1 MNEWLEQLVPRR
13 EERGDWDDVLRRA
26 RRFPRRRLVLA
37 VAFAFAALAGGPALG
52 VMLTRDRGPQLPAE
66 ADRSRV
72 TVLIQP
78 LTGRILLKAAPWKN
92 HDGFCYAAFFAFSGK
107 QAGCVAQTPRGA
119 AFLSALAG
127 YTFDGRVVSA
137 RATLFSGTRTSIL
150 VKRLRGLG
158 VTFFYARG
166 RLPVLARL
174 LWRVELRDAGGHTL
188 RTLRY
193 HP

>member
-26 RRFPRRRLVLA
+26 RRYPRRRLVFG
-37 VAFAFAALAGGPALG
+37 VAFAVAALAGGPALG

-92 HDGFCYAAFFAFSGK
+92 HDGFCYAAFFGFSG
-107 QAGCVAQTPRGA
+107 QHAGCVARTPRGA
-119 AFLSALAG
+119 ALLSALAG
-127 YTFDGRVVSA
+127 YTFDGRVVSGQN
-137 RATLFSGTRTSIL
+137 TLVSGKHVPVL
-150 VKRLRGLG
+150 VRRLPGLG

-166 RLPVLARL
+166 RLPLL
-174 LWRVELRDAGGHTL
+174 LWRVDLRDAGARTL

>member
-26 RRFPRRRLVLA
+26 RRFPHRRLVLA
-37 VAFAFAALAGGPALG
+37 VAFAVAALAGGPALG
-52 VMLTRDRGPQLPAE
+52 VMLTRDRSPQLPAE

-78 LTGRILLKAAPWKN
+78 LTGRILLKAALWKD
-92 HDGFCYAAFFAFSGK
+92 HDGFCYAAFFAFSGR
-107 QAGCVAQTPRGA
+107 QAAGCVARTPRGA
-119 AFLSALAG
+119 AFLSPLAG
-127 YTFDGRVVSA
+127 YTFDGGVVSG
-137 RATLFSGTRTSIL
+137 RATLVSGRHAPVL
-150 VKRLRGLG
+150 VRRLPGLG

-166 RLPVLARL
+166 RLPML
-174 LWRVELRDAGGHTL
+174 LWRVELRDAGARTL
-188 RTLRY
+188 RALRY

>member
-1 MNEWLEQLVPRR
+1 MNEWLEQLVPRH
-13 EERGDWDDVLRRA
+13 EERGDWEDVLRRA

-37 VAFAFAALAGGPALG
+37 AAFAVAALAGGPALG

-78 LTGRILLKAAPWKN
+78 LTGSVLLQAAPWKN
-92 HDGFCYAAFFAFSGK
+92 HDGFCYAAFFAFSGR
-107 QAGCVAQTPRGA
+107 QAGCIARTPRGA
-119 AFLSALAG
+119 AFLSPLAG
-127 YTFDGRVVSA
+127 YTFDGRVVSG
-137 RATLFSGTRTSIL
+137 RATLVSGRHASIL
-150 VKRLRGLG
+150 VRRLPGLG

-166 RLPVLARL
+166 RTPML
-174 LWRVELRDAGGHTL
+174 LWRVDLRDAGARTL
-188 RTLRY
+188 RTLRN